1 LIWFSNN
8 RYYISN
14 DCKSTEI
21 IYTNGIVNEK
31 CLLVDFTSSV
41 KFEYPILT
49 AWLASAV
56 CQGDS
61 GESQEAITTCTA
73 VDYSG
78 YDSNTYIIM
87 SLLNAYDD
95 DDHLETVGGLG
106 GLVGIIIGGFVLIVL
121 IIGGLYCWRRIML
134 SRAQEVE
141 MRRSLV

>member
-1 LIWFSNN
+1 
-8 RYYISN
+8 
-14 DCKSTEI
+14 
-21 IYTNGIVNEK
+21 
-31 CLLVDFTSSV
+31 
-41 KFEYPILT
+41 
-49 AWLASAV
+49 
-56 CQGDS
+56 
-61 GESQEAITTCTA
+61 
-73 VDYSG
+73 
-78 YDSNTYIIM
+78 M